1 MGKRIIP
8 AIRNMKD
15 FEAVLKTDHE
25 LIIFLES
32 RLSQLES
39 TVKHAKQHGKKVLIH
54 ADLVQGLKVD
64 EYGLEYLINNVKV
77 DGIISTK
84 ANVIASAKKHRILGI
99 QRLFALDSHALNHN
113 LNICKKIKPDYIEIL
128 PGVIPGI
135 VKEIYDETGIPI
147 IAGGL
152 IRTQQD
158 VDNALNSSAYAV
170 TTSNRE
176 LW

>member
-1 MGKRIIP
+1 MCKSIIP

-15 FEAVLKTDHE
+15 FDDVLKTDHE
-25 LIIFLES
+25 LIILLET

-39 TVKHAKQHGKKVLIH
+39 TVKYAKQHKKKVLIH

-64 EYGLEYLINNVKV
+64 EFGLEYLVHNVKI

-84 ANVIASAKKHRILGI
+84 ASVIAYAKKHNIIGI
-99 QRLFALDSHALNHN
+99 QRLFALDSHALKHN
-113 LNICKKIKPDYIEIL
+113 MNICKKIKPDYIEIL
-128 PGVIPGI
+128 PGVLPNII
-135 VKEIYDETGIPI
+135 KEIYDETGIPI

-152 IRTQQD
+152 IRTQED
-158 VDNALNSSAYAV
+158 VDTAINASAYAV
-170 TTSNRE
+170 TTSNKA

>member
-1 MGKRIIP
+1 MCNKIIP

-15 FEAVLKTDHE
+15 FDDVLKTDHE
-25 LIIFLES
+25 LIILLET

-39 TVKHAKQHGKKVLIH
+39 TIKYAKQHKKKVLIH
-54 ADLVQGLKVD
+54 ADLVRGLKVD
-64 EYGLEYLINNVKV
+64 EYGLEYLIHNVKV

-84 ANVIASAKKHRILGI
+84 ANVISFAKKHNVIGI

-113 LNICKKIKPDYIEIL
+113 LNVCKKIKPDYIEIL
-128 PGVIPGI
+128 PGVIPTI
-135 VKEIYDETGIPI
+135 IKEVYDETGIPI

-152 IRTQQD
+152 IRTQRD
-158 VDNALNSSAYAV
+158 VENAFKSSAYAV
-170 TTSNRE
+170 TTSNKE

>member
-1 MGKRIIP
+1 MGKKIIP

-15 FEAVLKTDHE
+15 FDAVLKTDHE
-25 LIIFLES
+25 LIIFLET

-39 TVKHAKQHGKKVLIH
+39 TVKHAKQLGKKVLIH

-64 EYGLEYLINNVKV
+64 EYGLEYLIHNVKV

-84 ANVIASAKKHRILGI
+84 ANVIAFAKKHRILGI
-99 QRLFALDSHALNHN
+99 QRLFALDSHALSHN
-113 LNICKKIKPDYIEIL
+113 LNICKKIQPDYIEIL

-158 VDNALNSSAYAV
+158 VDNALNNSAYAV